1 MFIYKL
7 LADKDSSELVTVTS
21 ECSLLEMVSVLAE
34 RRIGALPVID
44 HAGAMAGIVSERDVI
59 RELAQHRERLI
70 PMTVGDIMTRSVV
83 TCCENDRADDI
94 YNLMSEK
101 RIRHIPV
108 IRNGVVI
115 AMLSVRD
122 FRTAYQYLQEQSVKD
137 DLTGTANAKA
147 FAEHLDAEFNRF
159 QRYRSPLS
167 VIAIRIEGY
176 RQALEELDAPAYERF
191 LRKVAVVF
199 TTETRSFDIVGHI
212 SDEVFGVI
220 LPNTE
225 EKTAHRACRRIIAS
239 TRPLLGDDDFAS
251 QIRIGIGLAQA
262 GRDTRDGKSLFE
274 QACRDASSAIEQGG
288 EYVAADPGESTH
300 IEAAE

>member
-7 LADKDSSELVTVTS
+7 LTDKDTSELVTVTG
-21 ECSLLEMVSVLAE
+21 ECSLLEMTSILAE

-44 HAGAMAGIVSERDVI
+44 QAGAMVGIVSERDVI
-59 RELAQHRERLI
+59 RGLAQHRERL
-70 PMTVGDIMTRSVV
+70 MSLTVGDIMTRSVI
-83 TCCENDRADDI
+83 TCCENDSAEEI

-108 IRNGVVI
+108 VRDGAVI

-122 FRTAYQYLQEQSVKD
+122 FKTAYQHLQEQSVKD

-159 QRYRSPLS
+159 QRYRFPLS
-167 VIAIRIEGY
+167 LIAIRIEGY
-176 RQALEELDAPAYERF
+176 RQALEAFDAPQCERF
-191 LRKVAVVF
+191 LKDIAAVF
-199 TTETRSFDIVGHI
+199 TGETRSFDIVGHV

-225 EKTAHRACRRIIAS
+225 EKAAHRACRRIIS
-239 TRPLLGDDDFAS
+239 GVRPFLDDGELATE
-251 QIRIGIGLAQA
+251 IRIGVGLAQA

-274 QACRDASSAIEQGG
+274 QACSDATRAIEQGG
-288 EYVAADPGESTH
+288 DYSAADPREGTH